1 MRLNVWKYFKKKK
14 KTLFNETHKGVFMAE
29 MKPDKKSLKNI
40 LVAEDDAYYQIP
52 IYQRPYQWTEE
63 NCEKLLDDLLSSY
76 ECYKESDYFCGSL
89 VLIAIGIDSE
99 TNATTYDIVDGQQ
112 RLSTFILLAKVLAT
126 LYNKDLNTTSRGLLE
141 KSLGDTDGEKRKRLI
156 FDTIG
161 LNAEKDFQNAL
172 DFFDDLD
179 ASKGKNSK
187 SNDPSKGKNSY
198 LKNAI
203 CLKNYLEKKEIV
215 DINDFIRWLYFK
227 VIFIKTTC
235 SNISMALRIFSVLN
249 ARGLPL
255 HAIDVFKVEL
265 LKKLAKEKDQEDFV
279 YRWNALRQKCSEN
292 ESKFPKRK
300 ENKREKNA
308 AEILFSWYLTYLHPV
323 TSGKNMEERLA
334 DQFERLNKTPL
345 EYLKG
350 VEDFYN
356 AYCEVLEMQD
366 RHAHLLSYLASDFW
380 HIILCTSI
388 LHNYSQSEI
397 ETLKE
402 LLVKFYYQN
411 WVAEQKEPKK
421 QTNCNIINALK
432 EKKNIDDIISIVKQ
446 YLDKNKIT
454 QNFREKLKDD
464 HLYEKH
470 KKSSKNSWLK
480 SILILVEYFM
490 SDDPKPKR
498 IQMDKNLHVEHILP
512 QKSDPSSQWAKDF
525 SEEERERYTH
535 SLANLTLLGG
545 KKNTNASNL
554 DFQDKKKIYMG
565 EEIRLN
571 KKKPF
576 RVMTCYKMTIDIAH
590 HYTEWTPKS
599 LEKREKE
606 LIEIIESVLTL

>member
-1 MRLNVWKYFKKKK
+1 MA
-14 KTLFNETHKGVFMAE
+14 NESIEGEAYQ
-29 MKPDKKSLKNI
+29 LKDI
-40 LVAEDDAYYQIP
+40 LATELSAYYQIP

-76 ECYKESDYFCGSL
+76 ECCKESDYFCGSL
-89 VLIAIGIDSE
+89 VLIAISKDSE

-126 LYNKDLNTTSRGLLE
+126 LYDKDLNKTSREFLE

-179 ASKGKNSK
+179 ASKGENSK
-187 SNDPSKGKNSY
+187 SNAPSKGKNSY

-203 CLKNYLEKKEIV
+203 CLKNYLEKKEIA
-215 DINDFIRWLYFK
+215 DINEFIRWLYLK

-265 LKKLAKEKDQEDFV
+265 LKKLAKEKDQEEFV

-345 EYLKG
+345 EYLKS

-380 HIILCTSI
+380 RVILCTSI
-388 LHNYSQSEI
+388 LHNYSQSEK
-397 ETLKE
+397 EALKE

-480 SILILVEYFM
+480 PILILVEYFM
-490 SDDPKPKR
+490 SDDPNPKR
-498 IQMDKNLHVEHILP
+498 IQTNDFHVEHILP
-512 QKSDPSSQWAKDF
+512 QKPTLSSQWAKDF

-545 KKNTNASNL
+545 KRNIEASNL
-554 DFQDKKKIYMG
+554 DFKDKKKIYMG
-565 EEIRLN
+565 EEISLS
-571 KKKPF
+571 KKKTF

-590 HYTEWTPKS
+590 NYTEWTPKS
-599 LEKREKE
+599 LEKREKD
-606 LIEIIESVLTL
+606 LMSIIESVLTL

>member
-1 MRLNVWKYFKKKK
+1 MA
-14 KTLFNETHKGVFMAE
+14 NESIEGKAYQ
-29 MKPDKKSLKNI
+29 LKDI
-40 LVAEDDAYYQIP
+40 LATELSAYYQIP
-52 IYQRPYQWTEE
+52 TYQRPYQWTEK
-63 NCEKLLDDLLSSY
+63 NCEKLLDDLFSSY
-76 ECYKESDYFCGSL
+76 EYYKESDYFCGSL
-89 VLIAIGIDSE
+89 VLIAIDTDSE

-126 LYNKDLNTTSRGLLE
+126 LYDKDLNKTSRGFLE
-141 KSLGDTDGEKRKRLI
+141 KSLGDIDGEKRKRLI

-172 DFFDDLD
+172 KFFDDLD
-179 ASKGKNSK
+179 ASKGENSK
-187 SNDPSKGKNSY
+187 SNAPSKGKNSY

-203 CLKNYLEKKEIV
+203 CLKNYLEKKEIA
-215 DINDFIRWLYFK
+215 DINYFIRWLYLK

-265 LKKLAKEKDQEDFV
+265 LKKLAKEKDQEEFV
-279 YRWNALRQKCSEN
+279 SRWNALRQKCTEN

-380 HIILCTSI
+380 RIILCTSI

-470 KKSSKNSWLK
+470 KKSSKSSWLK
-480 SILILVEYFM
+480 PILILVEYFM
-490 SDDPKPKR
+490 SDDANPAYIK
-498 IQMDKNLHVEHILP
+498 MDDDLHVERILP
-512 QKSDPSSQWAKDF
+512 QDPDPSSQWVKDF

-545 KKNTNASNL
+545 KKNAEASNL
-554 DFQDKKKIYMG
+554 DFKDKKKIYMG

-576 RVMTCYKMTIDIAH
+576 RVMTCYKMTIDIAYN
-590 HYTEWTPKS
+590 YTEWTPKS
-599 LEKREKE
+599 LEKRKE
-606 LIEIIESVLTL
+606 DLMRIIESVLTL